1 MSLVPFSHPKY
12 DAVKRLAR
20 MSTIPPKQFPNGNK
34 VAPPITGVFGWLP
47 AELVDQVAA
56 AVLRIDPGRFNA
68 FTCTC
73 KGVRRS
79 VSYAQVAEF
88 LIRTISYMI
97 PAPDLL
103 RKPCAYTEHLK
114 LKMRNRYD
122 LCALSSLMQ
131 YGAAHCASPN
141 QACCRDL
148 RDRFHRQNEQHG
160 AKLVPHTLMS
170 EALKG
175 VTAWRADVA
184 APSNAHIL
192 CTVPGGAAILEGD
205 AVKLVWARHA
215 DVFAPGHELASL
227 PLMTFPESEWPSWDV
242 PWPVGVWAAAEGDRV
257 AVCTISNCTTRAD
270 YPCSRHRVHLT
281 VWAEHGQRKLYTLA
295 HPVVMPRKTSSPC
308 VAAMWMHNGD
318 VWFLFTCTCGAFD
331 EELKFIRFRDGES
344 EPLVR
349 SMLRKQIYSVRVS
362 TRSGRVVFLEY
373 DGEMQTDRV
382 ILFDSEDVSVFTITD
397 PFTVSESSGHCNELA
412 ISPNGRV
419 IVMLLRD
426 QYTDSGFR
434 GDPEIVVYHC
444 DAGVHSW
451 KFRMAQ
457 AMVYSATYAWTW
469 GALKGSRVSDM
480 VFSPSGDTLLI
491 LFNFDD
497 DDEEDWLGGTVAINV
512 DEALRTGSVVMQ
524 GCSARRNNMPSQ
536 LFWQDGIFLR
546 TCEEGGVLRVG
557 VMP

>member
-1 MSLVPFSHPKY
+1 M
-12 DAVKRLAR
+12 
-20 MSTIPPKQFPNGNK
+20 
-34 VAPPITGVFGWLP
+34 APPITGVFGWLP
-47 AELVDQVAA
+47 AELVDHVAA
-56 AVLRIDPGRFNA
+56 AVLRIDPHRFNA

-73 KGVRRS
+73 KGARCS
-79 VSYAQVAEF
+79 VSYPHVAEF
-88 LIRTISYMI
+88 LVRCVSYMI

-103 RKPCAYTEHLK
+103 LKPCAYTEHLK

-122 LCALSSLMQ
+122 LCALSSLMLH
-131 YGAAHCASPN
+131 GAAHCASPN

-148 RDRFHRQNEQHG
+148 RARFHRQNQNVS
-160 AKLVPHTLMS
+160 ARLVPHTLLS

-175 VTAWRADVA
+175 LTTWRADVA
-184 APSNAHIL
+184 APANAHIL
-192 CTVPGGAAILEGD
+192 CTVSGGAAILEGD
-205 AVKLVWARHA
+205 AVKLVWARHS

-227 PLMTFPESEWPSWDV
+227 PLMTFPESEWSSRGF

-257 AVCTISNCTTRAD
+257 AVCTLSNCTTRED
-270 YPCSRHRVHLT
+270 YPRSRQRAHLT
-281 VWAEHGQRKLYTLA
+281 MWAEHGQRKLCTFAYT
-295 HPVVMPRKTSSPC
+295 VMIPRKTNSPC
-308 VAAMWMHNGD
+308 VAAMWMHKGD
-318 VWFLFTCTCGAFD
+318 VWILFTCTVGNFN
-331 EELKFIRFRDGES
+331 EELQFMRFRDGES

-349 SMLRKQIYSVRVS
+349 IMMRKYIFSVRVS
-362 TRSGRVVFLEY
+362 KGSGRVVFLEY
-373 DGEMQTDRV
+373 DGETETDRV
-382 ILFDSEDVSVFTITD
+382 ILFDSEDVSVHTITD
-397 PFTVSESSGHCNELA
+397 AFAVSESSGHCNELA

-426 QYTDSGFR
+426 QYAESGDR

-444 DAGVHSW
+444 EAGLTSW

-457 AMVYSATYAWTW
+457 PMLYSATYAWTW
-469 GALKGSRVSDM
+469 GALKGSKVSDM

-491 LFNFDD
+491 LFDHDD
-497 DDEEDWLGGTVAINV
+497 NDEEDWLGGTVAINV

-524 GCSARRNNMPSQ
+524 GRAARRNQMPSQ